1 MPDKQK
7 MYPLSENHSDEL
19 RAANGFRIDELTME
33 NILSDKVTMEDIQI
47 ATETLNHQAE
57 IAAAAKRHPLA
68 VNFRRAAEMTR
79 LPNELIMEIYEM
91 LRPGRAVDRASLDAI
106 AQRLRKEFGAEKLAL
121 FLEEAAEIYTRHGV
135 FSKRF

>member
-1 MPDKQK
+1 
-7 MYPLSENHSDEL
+7 
-19 RAANGFRIDELTME
+19 
-33 NILSDKVTMEDIQI
+33 
-47 ATETLNHQAE
+47 
-57 IAAAAKRHPLA
+57 
-68 VNFRRAAEMTR
+68 MTR

-106 AQRLRKEFGAEKLAL
+106 AQRLREEFGAEKLAL